1 MDWRPECENQSG
13 TILFPIPCGKVRGP
27 AVERGGWRSG
37 VTTEPPYCG
46 SVPPPGKGGRAR
58 APVARSYPRKSV
70 AAHST
75 GEAHGTRVR
84 GARGEGAPP
93 RKGTGWIRDLRV
105 LAFGARGGV
114 ARGGRVRGLSG
125 AAASV
130 YFSRSLQG
138 EIRDYG

>member
-1 MDWRPECENQSG
+1 M
-13 TILFPIPCGKVRGP
+13 
-27 AVERGGWRSG
+27 
-37 VTTEPPYCG
+37 
-46 SVPPPGKGGRAR
+46 
-58 APVARSYPRKSV
+58 ARSYPRKSV

-114 ARGGRVRGLSG
+114 ARGRQGAGGFPVPSIRSISPVRYRGRSG
-125 AAASV
+125 TTAD
-130 YFSRSLQG
+130 L
-138 EIRDYG
+138 